1 MSLLLPLEVLA
12 GVLLEELVRAEIC
25 PVTDVCLSGLFL
37 VGEVRLVEL
46 GSGAHLQRGVS
57 GGVQSVSGSVPG
69 GVVEDLALSDS
80 LVTALVNS
88 SGCCLIGG
96 LEAET

>member
-69 GVVEDLALSDS
+69 GVNASDPAGHS
-80 LVTALVNS
+80 AKS
-88 SGCCLIGG
+88 IQGAPRGRG
-96 LEAET
+96 WDRR